1 MATRQITI
9 DDGSKK
15 RKQVD
20 FDVQPL
26 SLKPTITNGGN
37 YNVFAAPTPKTNQ
50 ALQLSESLK
59 QLPKLGNQF
68 AKIQQGIGQER
79 ADLIQG
85 QDAEEE
91 LKRLKKEE
99 PETFM
104 NFMRRKAYTDSLI
117 EKHIRT
123 DMVPNTLRGLKKS
136 ANARVY
142 GNEKDFN
149 ANIDEQ
155 LSSSWQ
161 SFEQSVGADVANST
175 EGKTIWNNLADEMRV
190 QAQSAYFESQ
200 DKVALENDIESLEHR
215 IASQLSPTDIEGN
228 AREIDLNFVSDLTK
242 TAIPELMSKHGM
254 SRGEASTHLRKIM
267 ATRLETLQVKGKN
280 LMVLDLAE
288 AMGRTV
294 SKDGV
299 RIYEGDSATAL
310 SMARTLAAARK
321 EIEDLEDEENDIDQS
336 TQKEFVGQSGAAH
349 DKLKNGTRWS
359 ELTPTGQQIVLMPL
373 QTLDPTFTMER
384 LSDAMA
390 PTDGDAG
397 GGLEVFSALMDEI
410 SVTGSDRSVSLLNMT
425 RTATINARVTAGQL
439 KGEPK
444 VITGSVKR
452 ETVERAYR
460 DAAVTDA
467 DLTLQKFLKREN
479 ILSWPSLDLLEG
491 KLKSINTFMRDP
503 VYDDIPKQT
512 KLVVDAVYSSYDN
525 EESATQLGLVT
536 KSDIAVYANTFSNQ
550 IQTLMKDEA
559 EMGLIKASVTPEEK
573 AAGIK
578 TYLERQKELVDNTR
592 TSIEMIIK
600 ETEGA
605 DINFQDKRVFDSE
618 VGKQELEHNTISDT
632 ARIKDL
638 KLRNFLPFG
647 HIGSIIPPNEAY
659 EMEAPFKTNE
669 SKLKPKKE
677 KTGEKA
683 FFVYPLS
690 RTYRTEWSR
699 EEINTDRQEMIK
711 RIDAGVDTSAYQEQL
726 AYSLYSHG
734 LDMKAEPEKS
744 IELMKKAKVDGLDV
758 PMFTERQD
766 ALMFGNQVLEVF
778 NKIVAVEK
786 LTPQDVKLVEQAK
799 YLGLIVEGKLNKDEF
814 ISRANLFTSA
824 QYSLIK

>member
-59 QLPKLGNQF
+59 QLPKLGNQL

-91 LKRLKKEE
+91 LKRLEKEE

-267 ATRLETLQVKGKN
+267 ATRLETLQVEGKN

-310 SMARTLAAARK
+310 SMARTLATARK
-321 EIEDLEDEENDIDQS
+321 EIEDLEDEENDIDQLS
-336 TQKEFVGQSGAAH
+336 QKEFTGQLLAATRA
-349 DKLKNGTRWS
+349 LQNGTRFGD
-359 ELTPTGQQIVLMPL
+359 LTPNQQLLVLAPIQNANSSFTLEEL
-373 QTLDPTFTMER
+373 QAKMSPQSE
-384 LSDAMA
+384 
-390 PTDGDAG
+390 GEVG
-397 GGLEVFSALMDEI
+397 GGLETFESILTDLTVNG
-410 SVTGSDRSVSLLNMT
+410 TDRAQLLLN
-425 RTATINARVTAGQL
+425 
-439 KGEPK
+439 
-444 VITGSVKR
+444 
-452 ETVERAYR
+452 
-460 DAAVTDA
+460 
-467 DLTLQKFLKREN
+467 
-479 ILSWPSLDLLEG
+479 
-491 KLKSINTFMRDP
+491 
-503 VYDDIPKQT
+503 
-512 KLVVDAVYSSYDN
+512 
-525 EESATQLGLVT
+525 VT
-536 KSDIAVYANTFSNQ
+536 KSSFNHALVTASQIKGAPKAVKSKEQRLNYQEKFRNEKIMDPDLSLTQFLKQENITSWGDINKLELKMADVNSVMRSPAYEEVSEKTRIAVKASFATLEESDSLGIISTESRDKFIDDFSVQ
-550 IQTLMKDEA
+550 IQKILVEEA
-559 EMGLIKASVTPEEK
+559 EAGTLKPEDYV
-573 AAGIK
+573 A
-578 TYLERQKELVDNTR
+578 RRDELVKRADKSLMEIMR
-592 TSIEMIIK
+592 T
-600 ETEGA
+600 TAGT
-605 DINFQDKRVFDSE
+605 DINFQNANEPDAE
-618 VGKQELEHNTISDT
+618 VGKQELEHNTVSDV
-632 ARIKDL
+632 ARNKELGI
-638 KLRNFLPFG
+638 RNFLPFG
-647 HIGSIIPPNEAY
+647 HIGSIIPPNEVY
-659 EMEAPFKTNE
+659 EMEAPFKTND
-669 SKLKPKKE
+669 SKLKDV
-677 KTGEKA
+677 KTKRDTKA
-683 FFVYPLS
+683 FGVVPLYD
-690 RTYRTEWSR
+690 TYRTEWSR
-699 EEINTDRQEMIK
+699 DEINADRQEMIS
-711 RIDAGVDTSAYQEQL
+711 RMGSESNDGPYRDAL

-734 LDMKAEPEKS
+734 LDIVDDAETALSLMEKAGADSMDVSLFTDPAEFMVFGDQ
-744 IELMKKAKVDGLDV
+744 IYDVYKKV
-758 PMFTERQD
+758 
-766 ALMFGNQVLEVF
+766 
-778 NKIVAVEK
+778 VAVDTLTPEDEK
-786 LTPQDVKLVEQAK
+786 LIETAK
-799 YLGLIVEGKLNKDEF
+799 FLGLMVNGDLNERNFAVRVQKF
-814 ISRANLFTSA
+814 ITVQS
-824 QYSLIK
+824 QLIKRHVK